1 MGGPVWGSGEWL
13 VERAMHCWRVIEM
26 ESELRREIISCQA
39 WARQDNE
46 LHFRQ
51 R

>member
-1 MGGPVWGSGEWL
+1 MGGLLWGGWAGL
-13 VERAMHCWRVIEM
+13 VERATHCWRVIEM
-26 ESELRREIISCQA
+26 ESEFRRKIISCQA
-39 WARQDNE
+39 WASLDNE